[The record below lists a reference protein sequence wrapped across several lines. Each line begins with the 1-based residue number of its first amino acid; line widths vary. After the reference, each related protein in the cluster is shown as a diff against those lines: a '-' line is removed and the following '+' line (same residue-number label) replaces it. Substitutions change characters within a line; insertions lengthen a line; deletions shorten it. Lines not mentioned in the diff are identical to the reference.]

1 MRRDLELLAYAN
13 SLHDDP
19 SSRHLQ
25 TLVSVWRQVEKLS
38 DDELAQLIIDD
49 GIDVLIDL
57 SGHTGGNRLLTFARK
72 PAPLQASWM
81 GYPMTTGLQAIDY
94 YFSDRYFSPP
104 GMLDAQFTEKLL
116 LLPAS
121 APFLPPAEAPA
132 VNPPPALKN
141 SHITL
146 WQLSTVPAN

>member
-1 MRRDLELLAYAN
+1 
-13 SLHDDP
+13 
-19 SSRHLQ
+19 
-25 TLVSVWRQVEKLS
+25 
-38 DDELAQLIIDD
+38 
-49 GIDVLIDL
+49 
-57 SGHTGGNRLLTFARK
+57 
-72 PAPLQASWM
+72 M

-132 VNPPPALKN
+132 VKPPPALEN

-146 WQLSTVPAN
+146 GGFNRPSKLSKKVISRWRPCYGPCRTRACCWQECLTSR